1 MVGRSE
7 ICWQAPLDM
16 FLRTMHS
23 CSSAI
28 IVSRQ
33 MQTLPTSGI
42 GSSQQQH
49 SRCRSDALKQEG
61 VEATT
66 LRNTYSLSGII
77 LRCNA
82 IGAHYRFST
91 GSRRSAM

>member
-1 MVGRSE
+1 
-7 ICWQAPLDM
+7 M
-16 FLRTMHS
+16 FLKRMHS

-49 SRCRSDALKQEG
+49 SRYHSDALKEEG

-66 LRNTYSLSGII
+66 LRKTYSLSGII
-77 LRCNA
+77 LRCNV
-82 IGAHYRFST
+82 IGAHNRFST
-91 GSRRSAM
+91 GSWRSAL